1 MFDPLAVI
9 SLQQNTPG
17 LADTGEP
24 PGGIQDHSGKR
35 RVEGH
40 KAGLDLRAGINWLAD
55 QIARRLR
62 SVHDLSYASA
72 RDPH

>member
-35 RVEGH
+35 CPEGH
-40 KAGLDLRAGINWLAD
+40 KAGPDLRAGISRLARHA
-55 QIARRLR
+55 ARRLR
-62 SVHDLSYASA
+62 WPHALSYASA